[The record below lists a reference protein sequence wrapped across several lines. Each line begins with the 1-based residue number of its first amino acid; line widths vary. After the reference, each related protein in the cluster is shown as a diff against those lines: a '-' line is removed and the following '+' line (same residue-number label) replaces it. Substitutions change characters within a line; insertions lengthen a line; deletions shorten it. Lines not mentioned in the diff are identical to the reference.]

1 MDPMY
6 LTWNCVLLCN
16 NAQAANAPGDPPL
29 DADAAVVALLLQL
42 SLTDGV
48 VPPSLKILKC
58 VKRWDYGVCHRS
70 VISLA
75 DLQNSNRSVKIS
87 DRSAKSLADLS
98 EAGRSAKLLADL

>member
-1 MDPMY
+1 M
-6 LTWNCVLLCN
+6 
-16 NAQAANAPGDPPL
+16 
-29 DADAAVVALLLQL
+29 VALLLQL

-58 VKRWDYGVCHRS
+58 VKRWDYGVSHRS